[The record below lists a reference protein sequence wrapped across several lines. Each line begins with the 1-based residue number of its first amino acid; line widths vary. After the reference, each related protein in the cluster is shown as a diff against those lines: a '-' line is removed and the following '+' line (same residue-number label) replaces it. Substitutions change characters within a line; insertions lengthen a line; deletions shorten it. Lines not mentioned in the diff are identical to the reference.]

1 MSEST
6 TTSQEGSTTE
16 PKGEGA
22 AGAASE
28 NQPAGGS
35 PKTFT
40 QDEVNSLL
48 AREKRE
54 QQAKFSDYEDL
65 KAKAAKYDELE
76 EANKSE
82 LEKAQDATAKA
93 MDEAKSWQAKYDELN
108 AEVERR
114 KAIDKAALEY
124 KVDAA
129 MLARMSGDVED
140 NAKFLAEQASNAP
153 KYPSVSDGGETKP
166 QGRTLDEIRSIK
178 DPVQRVRARAE
189 YESTLHK

>member
-54 QQAKFSDYEDL
+54 QQAKYSDYEEF

-76 EANKSE
+76 EAKKSE
-82 LEKAQDATAKA
+82 LEKAQEATAKA
-93 MDEAKSWQAKYDELN
+93 MDDVKSWQAKYDELK
-108 AEVERR
+108 EQIERR
-114 KAIDKAALEY
+114 EAIDEAAAKY

-140 NAKFLAEQASNAP
+140 NAKFLAEKAAGAS
-153 KYPSVSDGGETKP
+153 KYPSVKDSGESRP
-166 QGRTLDEIRSIK
+166 QSRSLDEIRAIK
-178 DPVQRVRARAE
+178 DPVQRVKARAE
-189 YESTLHK
+189 YMANDN